1 MQLFKRLVAATALAT
16 FQALLSQA
24 FGGSLAA
31 VPLAEEA
38 AVA

>member
-16 FQALLSQA
+16 FQAFLSQA
-24 FGGSLAA
+24 FRGGLAVVA
-31 VPLAEEA
+31 LAEEA